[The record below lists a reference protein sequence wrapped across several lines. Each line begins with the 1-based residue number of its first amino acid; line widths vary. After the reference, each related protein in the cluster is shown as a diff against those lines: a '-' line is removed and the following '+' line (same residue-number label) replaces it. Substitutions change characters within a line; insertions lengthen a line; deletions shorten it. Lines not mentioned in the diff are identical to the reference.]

1 MSTSTIPR
9 SVQQRVTA
17 TLFISQSLFSASMIL
32 SFTLL
37 PIISAQLGG
46 TDRAAGLPP
55 TMMML
60 GRAIAAYPVGW
71 LMDHIGRRLGLA
83 LGYLFTAAGSV
94 ICVLSISMWGSLPRL
109 CAGVL
114 LMGMGRGVSEQA
126 RFIAAEVYHP
136 VKRAGVIG
144 LIVFAG
150 TIGAVGGPL
159 LVAPSTWLATSFGLH
174 AHAGP
179 YMVSVV
185 LATLALML
193 TALLL
198 YPDPMKIGRTLS
210 GDLSGVDEKNTGRK
224 LWRIFIDR
232 TVRLGVTAM
241 IIGQFVMTLIMVITP
256 LHMNHHAHG
265 EQAISWVIMAHTLGM
280 YGLSSLTSRLTDRL
294 GPVLIIVVGAL
305 ILGAS
310 AVLTP
315 ISNLD
320 ALQLTRLEQ
329 VSMLA
334 FSLFLLGLGWNFC
347 FIAGSAL
354 FFSGLLPVERGRAQ
368 GASEMMVALAAG
380 AGSLGTGAVFAE
392 AGIVAVSVMGLAFS
406 LVLIVASVWRLFTMK

>member
-1 MSTSTIPR
+1 MSATLR

-37 PIISAQLGG
+37 PIIAARLGG

-60 GRAIAAYPVGW
+60 GRAVAAYPVGW

-94 ICVLSISMWGSLPRL
+94 ICVLSISMWESLPWL

-159 LVAPSTWLATSFGLH
+159 LVSPSTWVAASFGLH
-174 AHAGP
+174 GHAGP
-179 YMVSVV
+179 YLISVV
-185 LATLALML
+185 LAALALML
-193 TALLL
+193 TLLLL
-198 YPDPMKIGRTLS
+198 YPDPMKVGRTLT
-210 GDLSGVDEKNTGRK
+210 GDLNDAEEKNTGRK
-224 LWRIFIDR
+224 LWQIFVDR
-232 TVRLGVTAM
+232 TVKLGLAAT

-280 YGLSSLTSRLTDRL
+280 YGLSSLTSRLANRF
-294 GPVLIIVVGAL
+294 GPVAIIVVGAL

-315 ISNLD
+315 LSN
-320 ALQLTRLEQ
+320 Q

-347 FIAGSAL
+347 FIAGSTL
-354 FFSGLLPVERGRAQ
+354 FFSGLLPPERGRAQ
-368 GASEMMVALAAG
+368 GAGEMMVALAAG

-392 AGIVAVSVMGLAFS
+392 AGIVAVSAMGLAFS
-406 LVLIVASVWRLFTMK
+406 LLLIIASTWRLLTSR

>member
-9 SVQQRVTA
+9 SVQQRITA

-37 PIISAQLGG
+37 PIIAAHLGG
-46 TDRAAGLPP
+46 TDRAAGIPP

-60 GRAIAAYPVGW
+60 GRAVAALPIGW
-71 LMDHIGRRLGLA
+71 LMDHIGRRPGLL
-83 LGYLFTAAGSV
+83 LGYLFAASGSA
-94 ICVLSISMWGSLPRL
+94 ICVLSISMWESLPWL
-109 CAGVL
+109 CGGVL

-126 RFIAAEVYHP
+126 RFIAAEIYPP
-136 VKRAGVIG
+136 VRRAGVIG

-150 TIGAVGGPL
+150 TIGAIGGPL
-159 LVAPSTWLATSFGLH
+159 LVSPSTWLAEYFGLH

-179 YMVSVV
+179 YLISVA
-185 LATLALML
+185 LAALALML
-193 TALLL
+193 IALLL
-198 YPDPMKIGRTLS
+198 YPDPMKVGRTLAKNS
-210 GDLSGVDEKNTGRK
+210 DGVDEKNTGRK
-224 LWRIFIDR
+224 LWQIFVDR
-232 TVRLGVTAM
+232 TVRLGVAAM

-265 EQAISWVIMAHTLGM
+265 SQAISWVIMAHTLGM
-280 YGLSSLTSRLTDRL
+280 YGLSSLTSHLTDRF
-294 GPVLIIVVGAL
+294 GQVKLIFIGAL

-315 ISNLD
+315 ISN
-320 ALQLTRLEQ
+320 Q
-329 VSMLA
+329 VSILA
-334 FSLFLLGLGWNFC
+334 FTLFLLGLGWNFC

-354 FFSGLLPVERGRAQ
+354 FFSGLLPFERGRAQ

-380 AGSLGTGAVFAE
+380 AGSMGTGAVFAQS
-392 AGIVAVSVMGLAFS
+392 GITAVSTIGVAFS
-406 LVLIVASVWRLFTMK
+406 LLLIVATTWRLFTRR

>member
-1 MSTSTIPR
+1 
-9 SVQQRVTA
+9 
-17 TLFISQSLFSASMIL
+17 MIL

-37 PIISAQLGG
+37 PIISAHLGG

-60 GRAIAAYPVGW
+60 GRAVAAYPVGW

-94 ICVLSISMWGSLPRL
+94 LCVLSISMWESLPWL

-136 VKRAGVIG
+136 IKRAGVIG

-193 TALLL
+193 TVLLL

-210 GDLSGVDEKNTGRK
+210 GALSGVDEKNTGRK

-232 TVRLGVTAM
+232 TVRLGVAAM

-315 ISNLD
+315 ISN
-320 ALQLTRLEQ
+320 Q

-380 AGSLGTGAVFAE
+380 TGSLGTGAVFAE
-392 AGIVAVSVMGLAFS
+392 AGIVAVSAMGLAFS
-406 LVLIVASVWRLFTMK
+406 LVLIVASVWRLFTMR

>member
-1 MSTSTIPR
+1 
-9 SVQQRVTA
+9 
-17 TLFISQSLFSASMIL
+17 MIL

-37 PIISAQLGG
+37 PIIAAHLGG

-60 GRAIAAYPVGW
+60 GRAVAAYPVGW
-71 LMDHIGRRLGLA
+71 LMDHIGRRPGLS
-83 LGYLFTAAGSV
+83 LGYLFAAAGSA
-94 ICVLSISMWGSLPRL
+94 ICVLSISIWESLPWL

-136 VKRAGVIG
+136 VRRAGVIG

-159 LVAPSTWLATSFGLH
+159 LVSPSTWIATSFGLD

-179 YMVSVV
+179 YLISV
-185 LATLALML
+185 AFAALALML
-193 TALLL
+193 ILVLL
-198 YPDPMKIGRTLS
+198 YPDPMKVGRTLP
-210 GDLSGVDEKNTGRK
+210 GNLNGVDEKNTGRK
-224 LWRIFIDR
+224 LWQIFVDR
-232 TVRLGVTAM
+232 TVRLGVAAM

-256 LHMNHHAHG
+256 LYMNHHAHG

-280 YGLSSLTSRLTDRL
+280 YGLSSLTSRFADRF
-294 GPVLIIVVGAL
+294 GPVKIIVVGAL
-305 ILGAS
+305 ILGVS

-315 ISNLD
+315 ISN
-320 ALQLTRLEQ
+320 Q

-368 GASEMMVALAAG
+368 GAGEMMVALAAG

-392 AGIVAVSVMGLAFS
+392 AGIVVVSAMGLAFS
-406 LVLIVASVWRLFTMK
+406 LVLIVVSVWRLFTRR